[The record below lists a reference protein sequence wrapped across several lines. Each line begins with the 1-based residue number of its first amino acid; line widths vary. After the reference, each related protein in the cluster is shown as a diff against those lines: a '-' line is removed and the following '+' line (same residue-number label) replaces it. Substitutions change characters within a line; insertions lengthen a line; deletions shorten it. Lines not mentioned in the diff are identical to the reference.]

1 MFYKSFSLRISK
13 PIKPYKKTI
22 QVDSDKSISIRSFLI
37 GAISHN
43 ISEVKN
49 VLESDDVFSCINC
62 LKKLGVKIDKV
73 KAKHYLVYGKGLG
86 SFYVRKNTVL
96 DCGNSGTT
104 ARLLIGLLSTNPDI
118 QVKIKGD
125 HSLNKR
131 NMAKIINLMSEFGTS
146 FLPKKKTN
154 FPLTL
159 ISSEIPVGIKY
170 KAGVSAQLKSAVI
183 LAGLNANGVT
193 NVTEEK
199 QSRNHTEN
207 MLLQSPNIL
216 KIKKN
221 NKGQNHIKIYGKKYL
236 DSLKIN
242 VGGDPSSAAFF
253 CALTLLTPGAHLKIK
268 RVGLNPRRIGFYNLL
283 KKHGAKIKFKNV
295 KKINHEVVGDI
306 EVQSSKLKAINA
318 SSEYYVLAT
327 DEYPILFVI
336 AALTKGMSVFKG
348 IEDLAN
354 KESNRI
360 EEMKKILWQIGIKC
374 QSTKNEMKIYGVT
387 EIKKINTTIK
397 VPNLGDHR
405 ICMSSVILSFVTG
418 IKAEIK
424 NFETVRTSS
433 PSFLE
438 IIKSLGGE
446 FEIKKTP

>member
-1 MFYKSFSLRISK
+1 
-13 PIKPYKKTI
+13 
-22 QVDSDKSISIRSFLI
+22 
-37 GAISHN
+37 
-43 ISEVKN
+43 
-49 VLESDDVFSCINC
+49 
-62 LKKLGVKIDKV
+62 
-73 KAKHYLVYGKGLG
+73 
-86 SFYVRKNTVL
+86 
-96 DCGNSGTT
+96 
-104 ARLLIGLLSTNPDI
+104 
-118 QVKIKGD
+118 
-125 HSLNKR
+125 
-131 NMAKIINLMSEFGTS
+131 
-146 FLPKKKTN
+146 
-154 FPLTL
+154 
-159 ISSEIPVGIKY
+159 
-170 KAGVSAQLKSAVI
+170 
-183 LAGLNANGVT
+183 
-193 NVTEEK
+193 
-199 QSRNHTEN
+199 
-207 MLLQSPNIL
+207 
-216 KIKKN
+216 
-221 NKGQNHIKIYGKKYL
+221 
-236 DSLKIN
+236 
-242 VGGDPSSAAFF
+242 
-253 CALTLLTPGAHLKIK
+253 
-268 RVGLNPRRIGFYNLL
+268 L

-295 KKINHEVVGDI
+295 KKINHEAVGDI

-318 SSEYYVLAT
+318 SPKYYVLAT

-360 EEMKKILWQIGIKC
+360 EEMKKILWQIGVKC